1 MGPVSAAILPL
12 TAVLSVVVAV
22 TRPLGADS
30 VMVVVGLLAAAGL
43 ALTAIGVASARR
55 RG

>member
-1 MGPVSAAILPL
+1 MGLASAAILPL

-22 TRPLGADS
+22 SRPLGS
-30 VMVVVGLLAAAGL
+30 NTLMLVVGLLAAAGL
-43 ALTAIGVASARR
+43 ALTAIGVVSARR